1 NHSKNS
7 DLKEAVA
14 AAQEAVK
21 NQREKADAPIAYVRE
36 KCLSAFELAFDHG
49 NERAQH
55 FAVEGVQNLLRD
67 SRFHSKVSSE
77 KAEHSL
83 PSQLLATFTAI
94 SQWNS
99 QLQCHAM
106 TLIVEMMSSTEIT
119 PTLPEVQE
127 SIELCMRVFSS
138 SREESARMS
147 SRAAISQS
155 ITSYCS
161 NRYAAVV
168 DEVQDNIAVYLDATS
183 ILEGYVGLLDQMKT
197 SNEQSVVVL
206 DATHAL
212 LSSQPLSVLSHNPF
226 LNLLWE
232 KLCPLLIK
240 LLGVPDK
247 ISPVPAPVS
256 TSTSESTDEPMGQ
269 GQMARFALS
278 PAVMANPE
286 ASRALY
292 LIVDQLLRL
301 LCAVPS
307 LHSVLEALFHKA
319 FLFPKIEQR
328 NEAIKLL
335 GDPRRLSDLVRV
347 SLSARSLSL
356 WRMLIVCLV
365 ESSSPQFDVC
375 IEAIRATQS
384 MLQGLLDFIQIDSL
398 LPNESKSTLLALFPT
413 LEEATAESFANPIR
427 RMTTMESR
435 ESTDTTGGHDAD
447 EEGEDYCD
455 TLRRL
460 EKKFGIVKEED
471 EEGDG
476 KRSIRG
482 SIDEEP
488 PPTPSSDPTSE
499 KATARRFVSS
509 LSQRIQEWEQLRST
523 LQVDTAIIDFASSYY
538 QEFSLAHSENFRTKS
553 KVQQE
558 FLNTDALYLTALSCL
573 SLGFRG
579 EETVSWGL
587 FKSKVLVPG
596 CLVYASETWLSE
608 VYLTAIASIELKQL
622 KEEGGLADLIRDYD
636 GFDNRKLSDFDRLQ
650 RIREGPGESQKC
662 LPERLAA
669 RWLMTASWEGVSK
682 ILSTFVSVK
691 DRRKA
696 RPKVQE
702 AVVYAIR
709 ATQKL
714 ANLALSLDLGS
725 RCGWIF
731 ERLVESSC
739 DVDELRKTASAEEA
753 KRINLVDRD
762 DLLSI
767 QLVLDQA
774 FVAIYAPECWK
785 HVIRCTEYV
794 WELEK
799 YIYGALCY
807 QEKSSRSFLSGWR
820 KENPRERP
828 REDMEPIVERDV
840 ESVVREGR
848 ETMEKDEINKAIC
861 ILIART
867 DRFYSSCGSCLSLP
881 SLHSLLH
888 SLILASEN
896 RILLSPIQCPA
907 LTPADSLIA
916 RLSLILSH
924 FSGRPLVHQMLLWA
938 TVSAHLVQIAS
949 SSSSESRTAANVL
962 SEAVASLVISENA
975 GQAYNQMILSPFQ
988 TIMCRE
994 ECQPETR
1001 SQLILALAES
1011 VKERSDKLGSG
1022 WKPLFGALK
1031 AVRTMQ
1037 LDEDRVPWT
1046 VLDVISTYLGLTNS
1060 VVSSSLPDCLACVS
1074 HFLQSSVLHGNV
1086 STPPNEGEAEDNGEE
1101 EKRSPQELD
1110 TQVSEAALNLI
1121 RPIFAVILNLYRTP
1135 HIPNQNLLHRLEL
1148 RTRALQSPKDLESLH
1163 LSQTVPPLSTVL
1175 DPLTSTRLPQDPPAS
1190 TLDRPLE
1197 VPVGDLP
1204 WMTGGDTSV
1213 HEMASCEL
1221 VLSLVEQLCGA
1232 LITAPSSVQPT
1243 MIETIEYLITTI
1255 RSSECG
1261 PALSAYCV
1269 HSLLL
1274 PHIVAWTKRV
1284 GGRSSDRSWA
1294 TNHKHAVGTATAIVV
1309 DSIALNPE
1317 GSWETRLLADVMEVS
1332 RVCLEQPGDLSRVG
1346 VASIRHLMTLAPSF
1360 TEPQWRVVAK
1370 SLWDAW
1376 AVTLLPLRKLLS
1388 HYLADSGDESADVGE
1403 IFTDGKSCLTG
1414 RAKMLAKQ
1422 VFLVDEQREQLSGED
1437 ETEED
1442 SGDTVTVIVVRE
1454 GVRETIGI
1462 GDLVRSL
1469 LAHQMLIQQ
1478 MAVILSP
1485 SGSVNEG
1492 LRKIIPTVTSGYLD
1506 RLSEDCRWI
1515 LMQCL
1520 DASCQ
1525 TSLDL
1530 DSRRG
1535 LCSLLSRLL
1544 SIPNA
1549 NLHKQ
1554 KVSASAIKMHSL
1566 FTLTEND
1573 ESAESN
1579 ELWRLA
1585 RSAEYLVRELDRV
1598 EKETAREKISVYA
1611 RQHREQKFEFM
1622 LVEDGGEKLYT
1633 LVGEKQISST
1643 ISDYKTHRPLGV
1655 PAPKVNGTRI
1665 NPFNNP
1671 ANENGAKGMDESLS
1685 PSTLRLGALRDS
1697 SLILLDRLIASSQ
1710 FNRLLPLLLPC
1721 VKSLVKGSPD
1731 LEIR

>member
-1 NHSKNS
+1 
-7 DLKEAVA
+7 
-14 AAQEAVK
+14 
-21 NQREKADAPIAYVRE
+21 
-36 KCLSAFELAFDHG
+36 
-49 NERAQH
+49 
-55 FAVEGVQNLLRD
+55 
-67 SRFHSKVSSE
+67 
-77 KAEHSL
+77 
-83 PSQLLATFTAI
+83 
-94 SQWNS
+94 
-99 QLQCHAM
+99 
-106 TLIVEMMSSTEIT
+106 
-119 PTLPEVQE
+119 
-127 SIELCMRVFSS
+127 
-138 SREESARMS
+138 MS

-155 ITSYCS
+155 ISSYCS

-197 SNEQSVVVL
+197 TNEQSVVVL

-212 LSSQPLSVLSHNPF
+212 LSSQPLSVLSHTPF

-247 ISPVPAPVS
+247 ISSTPTPVS
-256 TSTSESTDEPMGQ
+256 TSASDSTDEPVGQ
-269 GQMARFALS
+269 GQMARFTLS
-278 PAVMANPE
+278 PAVLASPE

-301 LCAVPS
+301 LCAVS
-307 LHSVLEALFHKA
+307 SMHSVLEALFHKA

-328 NEAIKLL
+328 TEAIKVIRKLL
-335 GDPRRLSDLVRV
+335 GDPRRLADLVRV

-375 IEAIRATQS
+375 IESIRATQS
-384 MLQGLLDFIQIDSL
+384 MLEGLLEFIESDSF
-398 LPNESKSTLLALFPT
+398 LPSESKETLLALFPT

-435 ESTDTTGGHDAD
+435 DSVETTGGNEAD
-447 EEGEDYCD
+447 EEGEEDYSD

-460 EKKFGIVKEED
+460 EKKFGIVKEE
-471 EEGDG
+471 EEGEEGEEG
-476 KRSIRG
+476 KRSLRG
-482 SIDEEP
+482 SIDDEP
-488 PPTPSSDPTSE
+488 PPTPSSDPISE
-499 KATARRFVSS
+499 KATARRFVTC
-509 LSQRIQEWEQLRST
+509 LSQRIQDWEKLRST
-523 LQVDTAIIDFASSYY
+523 VQVDAAIIDFASGYY

-579 EETVSWGL
+579 AHRVSWGL

-608 VYLTAIASIELKQL
+608 VYLSAMNNEEVRV
-622 KEEGGLADLIRDYD
+622 KEEGALTDLIRDYD
-636 GFDNRKLSDFDRLQ
+636 GFDNRKLSDFDRLE
-650 RIREGPGESQKC
+650 RIREGPGDSAKS

-669 RWLMTASWEGVSK
+669 RWFITASWEGISK

-691 DRRKA
+691 ERKKT

-714 ANLALSLDLGS
+714 ANLALALGLGS

-767 QLVLDQA
+767 QLVLDNA
-774 FVAIYAPECWK
+774 FVAIHAPECWK
-785 HVIRCTEYV
+785 QVIRCTEYV

-807 QEKSSRSFLSGWR
+807 QEKSSRSLLGSWR
-820 KENPRERP
+820 KENAREKA
-828 REDMEPIVERDV
+828 REDWEPAVEKDV

-848 ETMEKDEINKAIC
+848 ESVTKDEINKAIC
-861 ILIART
+861 ILIAKT
-867 DRFYSSCGSCLSLP
+867 DRLYSSVGSCLSLP
-881 SLHSLLH
+881 SLHSFLH
-888 SLILASEN
+888 SLILSSEN
-896 RILLSPIQCPA
+896 RLLLTSTKSPS
-907 LTPADSLIA
+907 LTPPDSLLA

-924 FSGRPLVHQMLLWA
+924 FTGRPLVHQMLLWA
-938 TVSAHLVQIAS
+938 TVAAHLIQIAS
-949 SSSSESRTAANVL
+949 SSVDESRTAGNVL
-962 SEAVASLVISENA
+962 SEAVASLVISESA
-975 GQAYNQMILSPFQ
+975 GQSFNQMILAPFQ

-1001 SQLILALAES
+1001 TQLILALAES
-1011 VKERSDKLGSG
+1011 VKERSDRLGSG

-1031 AVRTMQ
+1031 AVRSLQ
-1037 LDEDRVPWT
+1037 LEEDRVPWT
-1046 VLDVISTYLGLTNS
+1046 VLDVIATYLRLTKCS
-1060 VVSSSLPDCLACVS
+1060 VLSSSLPDCLACVS
-1074 HFLQSSVLHGNV
+1074 HFLQSSLLHGSILPSKQKDEENKTE
-1086 STPPNEGEAEDNGEE
+1086 SGEE
-1101 EKRSPQELD
+1101 EKKSPIDLD
-1110 TQVSEAALNLI
+1110 TQVSEATLNLI
-1121 RPIFAVILNLYRTP
+1121 RPLFTVILNLYRTP
-1135 HIPNQNLLHRLEL
+1135 HIPNQSLLHRLEL
-1148 RTRALQSPKDLESLH
+1148 RTRALSAPKEFDSLH
-1163 LSQTVPPLSTVL
+1163 LSQSVPPLSTLL
-1175 DPLTSTRLPQDPPAS
+1175 DPLTSTRLPQDPPSS

-1204 WMTGGDTSV
+1204 WMNNPDAQA

-1232 LITAPSSVQPT
+1232 LITAPSTVQPT
-1243 MIETIEYLITTI
+1243 MIETIEYLITTV
-1255 RSSECG
+1255 RTSECG
-1261 PALSAYCV
+1261 PSVAAYCV

-1274 PHIVAWTKRV
+1274 PHITAWTKRV
-1284 GGRSSDRSWA
+1284 GGKKSSDRGGT

-1309 DSIALNPE
+1309 DSIALSPE
-1317 GSWETRLLADVMEVS
+1317 GTWETRLLADMLEVA

-1346 VASIRHLMTLAPSF
+1346 VASIRHLITLAPSF
-1360 TEPQWRVVAK
+1360 TQSQWRVVTK

-1376 AVTLLPLRKLLS
+1376 AVTLLPLRKLLC
-1388 HYLADSGDESADVGE
+1388 HYLEGGGESSEGGE
-1403 IFTDGKSCLTG
+1403 IFTDGKSCLSG
-1414 RAKMLAKQ
+1414 RARMLAKQ
-1422 VFLVDEQREQLSGED
+1422 VFLVDEQREELNGED
-1437 ETEED
+1437 DSEEGEK
-1442 SGDTVTVIVVRE
+1442 SEEGATVIVVRE
-1454 GVRETIGI
+1454 GLRETIGV

-1478 MAVILSP
+1478 VALLLS
-1485 SGSVNEG
+1485 SAHSVPDG
-1492 LRKIIPTVTSGYLD
+1492 LRKIIPTVTEGYLE
-1506 RLSEDCRWI
+1506 RLSDDSRWT
-1515 LMQCL
+1515 LFQCL
-1520 DASCQ
+1520 DASIQ

-1530 DSRRG
+1530 DSRPS
-1535 LCSLLSRLL
+1535 LSSLLSRLL
-1544 SIPNA
+1544 SVPNA

-1554 KVSASAIKMHSL
+1554 KVSATAIKMHSL
-1566 FTLTEND
+1566 FSLAEMD
-1573 ESAESN
+1573 ESEESPH
-1579 ELWRLA
+1579 LWRIA
-1585 RSAEYLVRELDRV
+1585 RMEEYLVRELDRV
-1598 EKETAREKISVYA
+1598 EKETAREKISAYA

-1622 LVEDGGEKLYT
+1622 LVEEDGEKLYS

-1643 ISDYKTHRPLGV
+1643 LSEYKNHRPVGV
-1655 PAPKVNGTRI
+1655 PSARVNGNRQ
-1665 NPFNNP
+1665 NPFTSTTD
-1671 ANENGAKGMDESLS
+1671 ENGRKGLNERLN
-1685 PSTLRLGALRDS
+1685 PSSLRLGSLRDS
-1697 SLILLDRLIASSQ
+1697 SLIIIDRLISSPH
-1710 FNRLLPLLLPC
+1710 FGRYLPYLLPSIKSC
-1721 VKSLVKGSPD
+1721 VRASPD
-1731 LEIR
+1731 LEIRQKFISLVDKIVEK